1 MRHAPQPLLSV
12 DEYLEGELT
21 SEVRHEYVAGVA
33 YAMVGTSRRHNRIA
47 GNLLTHLRAAAR
59 GSPCQVFMSDLKVRV
74 PTADA
79 FYYPDIAV
87 TCDPG
92 DDQEYYLERPCLI
105 VEVLSPHTE
114 AIDRREKLQAYRTL
128 PSLQAYLLVSQE
140 VPQVEIYERGGN
152 GAWTRAVLLGIANYQ
167 ALLALAQLAR
177 MPELFGEAF
186 AEHRRFQQDTNE
198 GAIDLEELDAALEE
212 GRGDLKQG

>member
-1 MRHAPQPLLSV
+1 MRQAPQPLLSV

-47 GNLLTHLRAAAR
+47 LNLTRRLDDSTR
-59 GSPCQVFMSDLKVRV
+59 GGPCRVFMSDLKVRV

-105 VEVLSPHTE
+105 AEVLSPHTE
-114 AIDRREKLQAYRTL
+114 VIDRREKLHAYRTL
-128 PSLQAYLLVSQE
+128 PSLQTYLLVSQE
-140 VPQVEIYERGGN
+140 GPRVEVYRRGGD
-152 GAWTRAVLLGIANYQ
+152 GAWTRAVL
-167 ALLALAQLAR
+167 
-177 MPELFGEAF
+177 
-186 AEHRRFQQDTNE
+186 E
-198 GAIDLEELDAALEE
+198 GADAIELECPRTTIPVSAACEGLD
-212 GRGDLKQG
+212 RV